1 MQISEKTISA
11 LAKIITGDSGIT
23 PYKSGPK
30 LVVFFNEIGS
40 DDVYGQGFPS
50 RWYYAEEKLREFN
63 NTPKLVKVFT
73 SLLDPRDFFQTSFSV
88 STVVDT
94 LNTYL
99 KYDGYQLVKS
109 GNFYNIISTSDSK
122 QLISNQGVNA
132 PYTWNNL
139 NFRSKTE
146 IKIAEALDQT
156 GVLFLPNCKARLN
169 TPEGRRNLEADFLVC
184 YEGKWGILE
193 VDGPHHT
200 SLRRVEEQERERL
213 FRHYRILIIERFDA
227 ERCYNQPDRIVQ
239 EFLQLLKKA

>member
-1 MQISEKTISA
+1 MKISDKTISA
-11 LAKIITGDSGIT
+11 LAKIITGDSGIS
-23 PYKSGPK
+23 PYKSGPQ
-30 LVVFFNEIGS
+30 LVDFFNDIGAN
-40 DDVYGQGFPS
+40 DVYGKGFPS
-50 RWYYAEEKLREFN
+50 RWSYAEEKLRQFN

-73 SLLDPRDFFQTSFSV
+73 TLLDSRDFLQTSFEV
-88 STVVDT
+88 LTVVDT
-94 LNTYL
+94 LNEYL
-99 KYDGYQLVKS
+99 EYDGYQIVKS
-109 GNFYNIISTSDSK
+109 GKFYNISSTSDSN
-122 QLISNQGVNA
+122 QLISNQGLNA
-132 PYTWNNL
+132 PHRWNYL

-146 IKIAEALDQT
+146 IKIAEALDET

-200 SLRRVEEQERERL
+200 PLRRVEEQERERL

-227 ERCYNQPDRIVQ
+227 GRCYNQPDGVVQ